1 MPKNN
6 IDVAICY
13 DFDGTL
19 SPKNMQEYDFFNA
32 LGNGA
37 KKFWAEA
44 RALAKENNADEILA
58 YMMLMIERAKNS
70 KAKTTRSA
78 FRDYGKGIELYPG
91 VDTWF
96 DRINQ
101 YGKQLGL
108 AIHHYIISS
117 GIKEMIEGSPIAN
130 KFKKIYACSFIYDQ
144 NDVAV
149 WPAVAVN
156 YTTKTQFIFRINKG
170 IEDDN
175 DHETINKFIPR
186 EERAIPFS
194 RMIYLGDGS
203 TDVPCMRL
211 IKDLGGTSIAVYPPR
226 SSKKHSAAEHLLN
239 DGRVNFISQADY
251 AAGARL
257 HELVKIIMEKIAADS
272 KYLSFSS
279 AKIQS
284 RSKDEHEEKLQ
295 ESNDVAKGLE
305 GKKNGA

>member
-1 MPKNN
+1 MQKKY

-101 YGKQLGL
+101 DGKQLGL

-186 EERAIPFS
+186 EDRAIPFS

-251 AAGARL
+251 TAGARL

-284 RSKDEHEEKLQ
+284 RSKDEHKEKLQ

-305 GKKNGA
+305 GKK